1 MIVNVHE
8 RKLPASPE
16 EVGALLDRLFS
27 ADDCLWPAE
36 RWPMGRS
43 GELRVGAACHH
54 DDVRYTVTEYQ
65 PGQRVWFAFTD
76 IDLHGGHGFDVLEE
90 EEGATRLRHT
100 LRARPHR
107 SMLILWPL
115 IVRPIHDAILEDLL
129 DNAQRE
135 LTGTVASPHRYSRWV
150 RLLRAIR
157 SRVERAAPAP
167 TPAGAAGAPP
177 LVEAQGGR

>member
-16 EVGALLDRLFS
+16 QVGALLDRLFT
-27 ADDCLWPAE
+27 ADECLWPAA
-36 RWPMGRS
+36 RWPMRRS